1 MATESKAVEALRSK
15 IRTYLRQ
22 KQVSY
27 EVDYEDGT
35 ITARRGSTAVII
47 KPMEWGERT
56 LVKLVAPVI
65 LSVSKVTPKL
75 TRFLAEK
82 NNQLLLGR
90 FSLDTEDDTNAVW
103 YEHVLLGDSLD
114 AEELSVAVEEI
125 ATIADEYYGQ
135 VWEMA
140 RDE

>member
-1 MATESKAVEALRSK
+1 MVTESKTVEALRSK
-15 IRTYLRQ
+15 IKTYLRQ
-22 KQVSY
+22 KQVSH

-35 ITARRGSTAVII
+35 ITARRGSAIVIV

-56 LVKLVAPVI
+56 LVKLVAPVV

-82 NNQLLLGR
+82 NNQLLFGK
-90 FSLDTEDDTNAVW
+90 FSLDTKDDTNAVW

-114 AEELSVAVEEI
+114 AEELSVVVEEI
-125 ATIADEYYGQ
+125 AAIADEYYGQ

>member
-1 MATESKAVEALRSK
+1 VATESKAVEALRTR

-22 KQVSY
+22 KQVSH

-35 ITARRGSTAVII
+35 VTALWGSVAVII
-47 KPMEWGERT
+47 KPMDWGERT
-56 LVKLVAPVI
+56 VVKLLAGVV
-65 LSVSKVTPKL
+65 LSVSSITPKL

-82 NNQLLLGR
+82 NNEVLFGK
-90 FSLDTEDDTNAVW
+90 FSLDTKDDANAVW

-114 AEELSVAVEEI
+114 AEELAVAVKAVAEI
-125 ATIADEYYGQ
+125 TDEYSDQ

-140 RDE
+140 HEK

>member
-35 ITARRGSTAVII
+35 ITARRGSTVVII

-56 LVKLVAPVI
+56 LVKLVAPVV

-82 NNQLLLGR
+82 NNQLLLGK
-90 FSLDTEDDTNAVW
+90 FSLDTKDDHNDVW

-114 AEELSVAVEEI
+114 AEELSVAVEAI
-125 ATIADEYYGQ
+125 ATTADEYYEQ

>member
-1 MATESKAVEALRSK
+1 MRRYIK
-15 IRTYLRQ
+15 TYLRQ
-22 KQVSY
+22 KQVSH

-35 ITARRGSTAVII
+35 ITARQGSVAVII

-56 LVKLVAPVI
+56 LVKLIAPVV
-65 LSVSKVTPKL
+65 LSVSEVTPRL

-90 FSLDTEDDTNAVW
+90 FSLDTKDNTNAVW

-114 AEELSVAVEEI
+114 AEEPSVAVEAI
-125 ATIADEYYGQ
+125 AAIADEYYEQ
-135 VWEMA
+135 VWEIA
-140 RDE
+140 HGE

>member
-56 LVKLVAPVI
+56 LVKLVAPVV
-65 LSVSKVTPKL
+65 LSVSKVTPK
-75 TRFLAEK
+75 
-82 NNQLLLGR
+82 NNQLLLGK
-90 FSLDTEDDTNAVW
+90 FSLDTKDDTNAVW

-114 AEELSVAVEEI
+114 AEELSVAVEAI
-125 ATIADEYYGQ
+125 ATTADEYYEQ

-140 RDE
+140 RNK

>member
-1 MATESKAVEALRSK
+1 MATESRAVEALRTR

-22 KQVSY
+22 KQVSH

-35 ITARRGSTAVII
+35 VTALWGSVAVII
-47 KPMEWGERT
+47 KPMDWGDRT
-56 LVKLVAPVI
+56 VVKLLAGVV
-65 LSVSKVTPKL
+65 LSVSSVTPKL

-82 NNQLLLGR
+82 NNQLLLGK
-90 FSLDTEDDTNAVW
+90 FSLDTKDDTNAVW

-140 RDE
+140 GDK

>member
-15 IRTYLRQ
+15 IKTYLRQ

-35 ITARRGSTAVII
+35 ITARRGSAIVII

-56 LVKLVAPVI
+56 LVKLVAPVV

-82 NNQLLLGR
+82 NNQLLLGK
-90 FSLDTEDDTNAVW
+90 FSLDTKDDTNAVW

-135 VWEMA
+135 VWEMGH
-140 RDE
+140 DK

>member
-35 ITARRGSTAVII
+35 ITARWGSVAVII

-56 LVKLVAPVI
+56 LVKLVAPVV
-65 LSVSKVTPKL
+65 LSVSKVTPRL

-82 NNQLLLGR
+82 NHQLLLGK
-90 FSLDTEDDTNAVW
+90 FSLDTKDDTNAVW

-114 AEELSVAVEEI
+114 AEELSVAVEAI

-140 RDE
+140 RDK

>member
-15 IRTYLRQ
+15 IKIYLRQ
-22 KQVSY
+22 KQVSH

-35 ITARRGSTAVII
+35 ITARRGSAAVII

-56 LVKLVAPVI
+56 LVKLVAPVV
-65 LSVSKVTPKL
+65 LSISKVTPKL

-82 NNQLLLGR
+82 NNQLLFGK
-90 FSLDTEDDTNAVW
+90 FSLDTKDDTNAVW

-114 AEELSVAVEEI
+114 AEELSIAVEEI

-135 VWEMA
+135 VWEMGH
-140 RDE
+140 DK

>member
-15 IRTYLRQ
+15 IKTYLRQ
-22 KQVSY
+22 QQVSY

-56 LVKLVAPVI
+56 LVKLVAPVV

-82 NNQLLLGR
+82 NNQLLLGK
-90 FSLDTEDDTNAVW
+90 FSLDTKDDTNAVW

-114 AEELSVAVEEI
+114 AEGLSVAVEEI
-125 ATIADEYYGQ
+125 ATIADEYCGQ
-135 VWEMA
+135 LWEMA
-140 RDE
+140 HDE

>member
-1 MATESKAVEALRSK
+1 MATESRAVEALRSK

-35 ITARRGSTAVII
+35 ITARRGLTAVII
-47 KPMEWGERT
+47 KPMKWGEWT
-56 LVKLVAPVI
+56 LVKLVAPVV

-82 NNQLLLGR
+82 NNQLLR
-90 FSLDTEDDTNAVW
+90 RSSLSTRRMTPTPSGMNMCYSAIPW
-103 YEHVLLGDSLD
+103 TLRNCPS
-114 AEELSVAVEEI
+114 
-125 ATIADEYYGQ
+125 Q
-135 VWEMA
+135 
-140 RDE
+140 

>member
-56 LVKLVAPVI
+56 LVKLVAPVV

-82 NNQLLLGR
+82 NNQLLR
-90 FSLDTEDDTNAVW
+90 RSSLSTRRMTPTP
-103 YEHVLLGDSLD
+103 
-114 AEELSVAVEEI
+114 SV
-125 ATIADEYYGQ
+125 
-135 VWEMA
+135 
-140 RDE
+140 

>member
-1 MATESKAVEALRSK
+1 MVTESKTVEALRSK
-15 IRTYLRQ
+15 IKTYLRQ
-22 KQVSY
+22 KQVSH

-35 ITARRGSTAVII
+35 ITARQGSVAVII

-56 LVKLVAPVI
+56 LVKLVAPVV
-65 LSVSKVTPKL
+65 LSVSEVTPRL

-90 FSLDTEDDTNAVW
+90 FSLDTKDNTNAVW

-114 AEELSVAVEEI
+114 AEGLSVAVEAI
-125 ATIADEYYGQ
+125 AAIADEYYEQ

-140 RDE
+140 HGE